1 MGLHVN
7 NDPSICRRPN
17 HGGSHL
23 RGLNNVL
30 IGNVPVNRKMKQMD
44 HSVSRIRIV
53 SVLVLLLLLSTTGLS
68 NAQTTPPKLETRAA
82 WIATVINL
90 DWPKSPFHSPSTQQ
104 ADLRALMDGLAA
116 RNINVVYFQVRSE
129 ADAMYASEIEPW
141 SRYLTGQQG
150 QAPSPVWDPLAF
162 AIEVAHERGM
172 ELHAWVNP
180 FRAVR
185 QTNAYPIAAN
195 HVSNTHPEWV
205 LEIGTQK
212 MLDPGHPE
220 ARAHV
225 TEVIKDILRRYD
237 VDGIHFDDYF
247 YPYSPQIGDQD
258 RPSFET
264 YNPDGLQRG
273 DWRRQNINR
282 FMADVYAAVLDTDA
296 EAQFGVSPFGIWK
309 SGTPAG
315 TSGLDAYSVIYAD
328 PLAWLSDESVDYL
341 IPQLYWPFG
350 GGQDFGTLATWWAQQ
365 AGNAPN
371 PRPIY
376 AGHGTYKSDAA
387 TTTSGLYAAN
397 EMTRQIRY
405 TRTNDGIHGSAHFR
419 AANLLSSGNQ
429 GLTDSLRTDLYR
441 TVAIR
446 PPMTHRDMF
455 PPAAPDNLSATLGSG
470 STGSPTVLLRWDPSF
485 FGTLARRFAVYRVKG
500 AAPTDVRAVTNNP
513 ENLVAVTYEPLYSEG
528 GLEDASSYHYIVTAL
543 TFNNVESGESNVASV
558 VTGTDLAGM
567 EHPLAARLD
576 IWPNPASNRMNLS
589 VGNHRVVIHSITIHS
604 AQGREVARLA
614 PGSPSWDLTDRA
626 GRRVASGIYF
636 VSVRDADGR
645 ALVTRP
651 VTILKP

>member
-1 MGLHVN
+1 MTRLMLKGLMGLIVLSATAEIASAQ
-7 NDPSICRRPN
+7 SI
-17 HGGSHL
+17 
-23 RGLNNVL
+23 
-30 IGNVPVNRKMKQMD
+30 
-44 HSVSRIRIV
+44 
-53 SVLVLLLLLSTTGLS
+53 
-68 NAQTTPPKLETRAA
+68 PPKLETRAA

-90 DWPKSPFHSPSTQQ
+90 DWPKSPFHSPATQQ
-104 ADLRALMDGLAA
+104 ADLRVLMDGLAA

-129 ADAMYASEIEPW
+129 ADAMYASELEPW

-150 QAPSPVWDPLAF
+150 RAPSPLWDPLAF

-185 QTNAYPIAAN
+185 QTSAYPIATN
-195 HVSNTHPEWV
+195 HVSVTHPEWI

-258 RPSFET
+258 RPSFEN

-282 FMADVYAAVLDTDA
+282 FMADVYAAVLETDA

-328 PLAWLSDESVDYL
+328 PLAWLADESVDYL

-376 AGHGTYKSDAA
+376 TGHGTYKSDAA
-387 TTTSGLYAAN
+387 TTSSGLYAAN
-397 EMTRQIRY
+397 EMPRQIRY
-405 TRTNDGIHGSAHFR
+405 TRTIDGIHGSAHFR

-429 GLTDSLRTDLYR
+429 GLSDSLRTDLYR

-455 PPAAPDNLSATLGSG
+455 PPAAPDNLTATLGSG
-470 STGSPTVLLRWDPSF
+470 STGSQTVLLQWDPSF
-485 FGTLARRFAVYRVKG
+485 FGTLARRFAVYRVQG
-500 AAPTDVRAVTNNP
+500 QAPTDVRAVTNNP

-528 GLEDASSYHYIVTAL
+528 GLQDATDYHYIVTAL

-558 VTGTDLAGM
+558 MTGTNLPGVPQPDIA
-567 EHPLAARLD
+567 HLD
-576 IWPNPASNRMNLS
+576 VWPNPATNRVNVSMGNSLS
-589 VGNHRVVIHSITIHS
+589 PSRRIHAVVIHS
-604 AQGREVARLA
+604 AQGREVARLV
-614 PGSPSWDLTDRA
+614 PGTLSWDLTDRT
-626 GRRVASGIYF
+626 GRRVAAGIYF
-636 VSVRDADGR
+636 VTLRDADGR
-645 ALVTRP
+645 TLVTKP
-651 VTILKP
+651 VTVLRP

>member
-1 MGLHVN
+1 M
-7 NDPSICRRPN
+7 
-17 HGGSHL
+17 
-23 RGLNNVL
+23 
-30 IGNVPVNRKMKQMD
+30 
-44 HSVSRIRIV
+44 
-53 SVLVLLLLLSTTGLS
+53 
-68 NAQTTPPKLETRAA
+68 AQTTPPKLEARAA

-90 DWPKSPFHSPSTQQ
+90 DWPKSPLHSPATQQ

-150 QAPSPVWDPLAF
+150 QAPSPIWDPLSF
-162 AIEVAHERGM
+162 AIETAHERGM

-195 HVSNTHPEWV
+195 HVSTTHPEWI

-212 MLDPGHPE
+212 MLDPGHP
-220 ARAHV
+220 AVRDY
-225 TEVIKDILRRYD
+225 VIGVVEDILRRYD

-282 FMADVYAAVLDTDA
+282 FMADVYAAVLETDA

-328 PLAWLSDESVDYL
+328 PLAWLADESVDYL

-365 AGNAPN
+365 AGDAPN

-376 AGHGTYKSDAA
+376 TGHGTYKSDAA

-397 EMTRQIRY
+397 EMPRQIRF
-405 TRTNDGIHGSAHFR
+405 TRTNNGIHGSAHFR

-441 TVAIR
+441 TVALR

-455 PPAAPDNLSATLGSG
+455 PPAAPDNLTATLGSG
-470 STGSPTVLLRWDPSF
+470 STGSQTVLLRWDPSF

-500 AAPTDVRAVTNNP
+500 SAPTDVRAVTNNP

-528 GLEDASSYHYIVTAL
+528 GLDDATSYHYIVTAL
-543 TFNNVESGESNVASV
+543 TFNNVESGESSVASV
-558 VTGTDLAGM
+558 MTGTNVAGM
-567 EHPLAARLD
+567 EQPLVAHLNV
-576 IWPNPASNRMNLS
+576 WPNPASTRVNLS
-589 VGNHRVVIHSITIHS
+589 MGNGSSSAGRIRTLVIHS

-614 PGSPSWDLTDRA
+614 PGTLSWDLTDRT
-626 GRRVASGIYF
+626 GRRVAAGIYF

-645 ALVTRP
+645 TLVTKP
-651 VTILKP
+651 VTIVRP